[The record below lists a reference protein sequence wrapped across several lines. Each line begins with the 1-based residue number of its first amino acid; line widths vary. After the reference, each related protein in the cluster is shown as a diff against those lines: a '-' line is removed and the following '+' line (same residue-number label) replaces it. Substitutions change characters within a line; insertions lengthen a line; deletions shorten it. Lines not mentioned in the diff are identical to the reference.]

1 MDIRSWFQKGGKPIK
16 RKQDDERSESN
27 DNDRTQR
34 IKASKIMDEGS
45 SNCCA
50 PVPATSTAIEENG
63 GGYHEND
70 IGRYLD
76 QTLKLSTEK
85 KKELLSN
92 PWIPPQKYD
101 FGSDA
106 SHLKRK
112 FNRHWL
118 DQYTPWLVYSSLLK
132 GALCNYCVLF
142 PPAIGTIKGILGSF
156 IVRPYTRFKN
166 IHEDCKKHASS
177 HHHKMSTAA
186 AKAFLENVP
195 VDVQLQSGHQ
205 KRIEEN
211 KQILSSIISCIIF
224 CGTHDLPLRGKE
236 GDEGVFFDLLNLRID
251 CGDEKLK
258 SHLEKCQKNAIYT
271 SPKIQNEI
279 IKLCGQVVKERII
292 EDCKQAKAYA
302 VMADETADI
311 GGKEQL
317 SIGLRFYDE
326 SQKKIREEFVGYVEL
341 KSQDAPTIASAIHSF
356 LVDQNLPADNCVGFG
371 FDGCSTMAGKEG
383 GVQAILK
390 KKYRKSLFFHCSS
403 HKLNLVVNDASKLP
417 EIRNTIATV
426 KDTISFFRESPARR
440 NSVPNLSRLCETRW
454 SEKYMSIRKFSE
466 SFHEIVNALE
476 HLSVEGNYATRKSA
490 YQLHCAVT
498 KPIFIVGLVMIAK
511 YSAIL
516 EPVVNILQ
524 GKNMDLIMVR
534 EHIGQILDR
543 IKTDRQDIEHVSDD
557 LLKKANDIAEK
568 VGVELSVPRM
578 SQKQIHRSNP
588 PSETAIEYWRRS
600 LIIPYLDSLTLS
612 LNVRF
617 SHENTPAFAL
627 SHLHPSY
634 MLQMASKDLEE
645 NAKSFME
652 FYELGGISAELG
664 LWYDLWKKKDLAA
677 DTLKDIEVAALLEE
691 ANRFYPTTRHALL
704 ILSAFPSTT
713 ATVER
718 SFSTLRR
725 VKTWLRS
732 TMGQDRLTGLCLMS
746 VHRKFFK
753 ENQDWIETKVLK
765 KFSSNPRKMI
775 LV

>member
-1 MDIRSWFQKGGKPIK
+1 M
-16 RKQDDERSESN
+16 
-27 DNDRTQR
+27 
-34 IKASKIMDEGS
+34 
-45 SNCCA
+45 
-50 PVPATSTAIEENG
+50 
-63 GGYHEND
+63 
-70 IGRYLD
+70 
-76 QTLKLSTEK
+76 
-85 KKELLSN
+85 
-92 PWIPPQKYD
+92 
-101 FGSDA
+101 
-106 SHLKRK
+106 
-112 FNRHWL
+112 
-118 DQYTPWLVYSSLLK
+118 
-132 GALCNYCVLF
+132 YCVLF
-142 PPAIGTIKGILGSF
+142 PPSIATVKGVLGSF
-156 IVRPYTRFKN
+156 MVRPYMKFKD
-166 IHEDCKKHASS
+166 IHEDCRKHVSS
-177 HHHKMSTAA
+177 HYHKTSTAA
-186 AKAFLENVP
+186 AKSFLENVP

-205 KRIEEN
+205 KMIEEN

-258 SHLEKCQKNAIYT
+258 SHLDRCRKNAVYT

-279 IKLCGQVVKERII
+279 IRLSGEVVKERII

-311 GGKEQL
+311 AGKEQL

-326 SQKKIREEFVGYVEL
+326 SQEKIREEFVGYIQL
-341 KSQDAPTIASAIHSF
+341 QSQDAHTIANAIQNF
-356 LVDQNLPADNCVGFG
+356 LINENLSVQNCVGFG
-371 FDGCSTMAGKEG
+371 FDGCSKMAGKEG

-390 KKYRKSLFFHCSS
+390 KKYSKSLFFHCSS

-426 KDTISFFRESPARR
+426 KDTISFFRESPVRR
-440 NSVPNLSRLCETRW
+440 NSVPNLLRLCETRW
-454 SEKYMSIRKFSE
+454 SEKYKSIRKFSE

-498 KPIFIVGLVMIAK
+498 KPNFIVCLVIIAK

-516 EPVVNILQ
+516 EPVVNVLQ
-524 GKNMDLIMVR
+524 GKNMDMIMVR
-534 EHIGQILDR
+534 KHIGQI
-543 IKTDRQDIEHVSDD
+543 IEVIEKDRQEIEHVSDE
-557 LLKKANDIAEK
+557 LLKKSHDIADK
-568 VGVELSVPRM
+568 VGVEFSVPRIVK
-578 SQKQIHRSNP
+578 KQMHRTNP

-600 LIIPYLDSLTLS
+600 LIIPYLDSLTLA

-617 SHENTPAFAL
+617 SDENTPAFAL
-627 SHLHPSY
+627 SYLHPSY
-634 MLQMASKDLEE
+634 MLKMAPKDLEQ
-645 NAKSFME
+645 NAKSFIE
-652 FYELGGISAELG
+652 FYELGDISAELD
-664 LWYDLWKKKDLAA
+664 LWYNLWKKKNLAE
-677 DTLKDIEVAALLEE
+677 DKLKDIEVAALLEE
-691 ANRFYPTTRHALL
+691 ANIFFPATRRALL

-732 TMGQDRLTGLCLMS
+732 TMGEDRLTGLCLMS

-753 ENQDWIETKVLK
+753 QNQDWIKTKVVN
-765 KFSSNPRKMI
+765 KFCLNPRKMI